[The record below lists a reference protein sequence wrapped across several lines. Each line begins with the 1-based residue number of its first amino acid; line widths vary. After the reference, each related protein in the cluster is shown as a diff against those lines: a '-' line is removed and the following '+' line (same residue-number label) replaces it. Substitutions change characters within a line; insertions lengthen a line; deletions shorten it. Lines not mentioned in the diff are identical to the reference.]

1 MSELG
6 EQNYQNYA
14 EFGEQIYAWW
24 WLPDHPEDKIPGVAT
39 FQSGERGVVHVLGM
53 FENLKSPAILRSDE
67 VPLVYGHDTKQRSW
81 TLTNV
86 LLAGSLFAGPLNSK
100 CGKFYKAKLGAGRIL
115 LGAHVPTDP
124 PSVREMVFYPSG
136 LKEWAG
142 SDRGIQFEH
151 DQERDLWVS
160 EIRSGKWRE
169 PIVAEIGEGR
179 CLTIEYRHQQNYS
192 YEKGLPVS
200 HSCACRVTFETGETL
215 ETCFKI
221 IKLFCDFIS
230 FATRI
235 TSGIDE
241 YFVKIDGGGD
251 DGWARVWG
259 LSSALR
265 HGTENRVYGQD
276 MRNFFT
282 IEGVP
287 ESAGSTISLWYK
299 GTRKFGTA
307 YSLYFAV
314 ALRSARTYLEHE
326 FLTYVQCLEGFGRKE
341 GPTGRLMPK
350 KEYRKIVDD
359 KIVPFLNTLV
369 EENVAEAMRCYLYM
383 ANNKTLGEILS
394 ELLSKRGDEFTKKWI
409 PGTDVNEWV
418 KEVVVLRNDFVHV
431 LDKPEAKQTFYE
443 DGWNTIIALRLLVE
457 AQLLEMI
464 GFSGEKT
471 DEILCRTPKVESRIA
486 T

>member
-1 MSELG
+1 MS
-6 EQNYQNYA
+6 

-24 WLPDHPEDKIPGVAT
+24 WLPDHPEDVISGVAT
-39 FQSGERGVVHVLGM
+39 FQSGERGEVHVLGM
-53 FENLKSPAILRSDE
+53 NLKIFSILKGDE
-67 VPLVYGHDTKQRSW
+67 VPLVYGRDTKRRSW

-86 LLAGSLFAGPLNSK
+86 SFKESLLVGSLNSK
-100 CGKFYKAKLGAGRIL
+100 HPSFYKMKLGADRIL
-115 LGAHVPTDP
+115 LGAHVPTDR

-179 CLTIEYRHQQNYS
+179 CLIIEYIHQQNYS
-192 YEKGLPVS
+192 NENYSNEKGLPVS

-241 YFVKIDGGGD
+241 YSVKIDGGGD
-251 DGWARVWG
+251 DGWVRVWG
-259 LSSALR
+259 LNSALR

-341 GPTGRLMPK
+341 GPTGKLMPEK
-350 KEYRKIVDD
+350 DYRKIVKD
-359 KIVPFLNTLV
+359 KIVPFLDTLV
-369 EENVAEAMRCYLYM
+369 NENVAEAIRCYLYM

-471 DEILCRTPKVESRIA
+471 DEILCHTPKVERRIA